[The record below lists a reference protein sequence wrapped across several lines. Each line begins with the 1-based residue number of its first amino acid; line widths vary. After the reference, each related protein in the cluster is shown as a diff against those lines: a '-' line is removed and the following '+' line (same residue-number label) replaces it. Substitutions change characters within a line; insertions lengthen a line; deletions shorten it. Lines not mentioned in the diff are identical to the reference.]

1 MPFCCSKCGAV
12 IERSFDNDAR
22 YTPPQ
27 ACCTEGCRSRNFLPQ
42 YKAAHCLNWQQIRLQ
57 VRLPG
62 LWQCGLAC
70 AVVLHAACAARAHAV
85 TVPDQLLFLGCSAG
99 TM

>member
-1 MPFCCSKCGAV
+1 MPFLPQVRSMPFCCSKCGAV
-12 IERSFDNDAR
+12 IERSFGNDAR

-57 VRLPG
+57 VRLRRRQHEG
-62 LWQCGLAC
+62 
-70 AVVLHAACAARAHAV
+70 
-85 TVPDQLLFLGCSAG
+85 
-99 TM
+99 